1 MIFLVERQK
10 KSTVKV
16 QTTKGDIPFSVGYLS
31 DALLSIGLPH
41 DKAYNDAYSISLIVA
56 SQGKDL
62 LTSQEIMNITTQ
74 WYNERN
80 PSLAS
85 RIPIMANDFEDM
97 KPMIILLGGVTGIGK
112 STLAQMLATRMNIKS
127 LLGTDLI
134 REVMRVTIS
143 ENLMPSLHT
152 SSYIAYTKLDTSFLP
167 ALSQSLVGFEEQARS
182 VIVGVEAAIEQT
194 IDDGEILIIEGVHL
208 VPGLIKKKMIR
219 HDAVIELQMVLK
231 DEEVH
236 RSRLARRESKKS
248 DRATTY
254 SKHFKEIR
262 EIQDYLIE
270 QAHSNNV
277 PIIDASND
285 EHALQVIINH
295 IWDTR
300 T

>member
-1 MIFLVERQK
+1 MVKGEK

-80 PSLAS
+80 PKLAA
-85 RIPIMANDFEDM
+85 RIPIMADDFEAM

-112 STLAQMLATRMNIKS
+112 STLAQMMATRMNIKS

-152 SSYIAYTKLDTSFLP
+152 SSYTAYTKLDTSFLP

-182 VIVGVEAAIEQT
+182 VTVGVEAAIEQT

-208 VPGLIKKKMIR
+208 VPGLIKKKMIK
-219 HDAVIELQMVLK
+219 HDAVIEFQMVLK
-231 DEEVH
+231 DEEAH

-248 DRATTY
+248 ERATTY
-254 SKHFKEIR
+254 SEHFKEIR

-270 QAHSNNV
+270 QAQSNDI
-277 PIIDASND
+277 PIVDASDD
-285 EHALQVIINH
+285 EQALQVIINH